1 MKKIAIYGASLMLAV
16 LALVSCEKENGVSPQ
31 ENVYSY
37 NLDLELDF
45 TCELPQTVATRGFIS
60 DVDNMVAKTEIADTD
75 RIVLFNSTKNV
86 FACDIQGNPIYL
98 KPIIEKGNN
107 KTFFIREQVTFCR
120 FVDGKWE
127 SVQVEADDR
136 YDIFYQINSVDT
148 KDPSKSLFLLQGQTG
163 TRLGLSDFDFFR
175 AGYKK
180 LALDDENNLSGMGVI
195 DLHGMTSKVV
205 LKFKYRWE
213 SGDTVT
219 VPASISKIM
228 VLTTWET
235 LAESYAPVAGKL
247 QTNPLVVAG
256 VDPDDG
262 YCYISTIFDY
272 SFLSRDKHDKLFIDM
287 ECVDAQGQQVWFM
300 GHMDQPERGFE
311 PGCVYVHEMELQEGQ
326 VAG

>member
-1 MKKIAIYGASLMLAV
+1 MKKIAIYSASLMLAV

-31 ENVYSY
+31 ENLYSY

-45 TCELPQTVATRGFIS
+45 TYELPQTAATRGFIS
-60 DVDNMVAKTEIADTD
+60 DVDNMVAYTEISDTD

-98 KPIIEKGNN
+98 KPIYEKGNN

-127 SVQVEADDR
+127 PVQVEADDR

-148 KDPSKSLFLLQGQTG
+148 KDPSKSLFQLQGQTG
-163 TRLGLSDFDFFR
+163 TRLGMSDFDFFL
-175 AGYKK
+175 AGYNK
-180 LALDDENNLSGMGVI
+180 LALDDENNLSGTGVI
-195 DLHGMTSKVV
+195 NLRGMTSKVV

-219 VPASISKIM
+219 APASISQIT

-235 LAESYAPVAGKL
+235 LAESYAPVAGEL
-247 QTNPLVVAG
+247 QINPLVVAG

-272 SFLSRDKHDKLFIDM
+272 SFLSRDKHDKLFIQM

-300 GHMDQPERGFE
+300 GRMDQPERGFE
-311 PGCVYVHEMELQEGQ
+311 PGCIYVREMELQEGQ